1 MASSSASMI
10 QASGRQEAEEVRRAG
25 RIVGGKQMTGF
36 AKAGVRLDKGTPV
49 QVMANTA
56 ARAELAAMRTQFAY
70 DLKAWEVQSAA
81 NRGAA
86 GVLSSSLMSAAS
98 LMMGYGGGG
107 GGGGTKPVPWGQVPR
122 VAPGGYMGPSSA
134 VNTLPST
141 YRVNFGGI
149 A

>member
-86 GVLSSSLMSAAS
+86 GIASSALMSAAS

-107 GGGGTKPVPWGQVPR
+107 GGAGGGMKTTNLYGTH
-122 VAPGGYMGPSSA
+122 GSA

-141 YRVNFGGI
+141 YRVSFGGI